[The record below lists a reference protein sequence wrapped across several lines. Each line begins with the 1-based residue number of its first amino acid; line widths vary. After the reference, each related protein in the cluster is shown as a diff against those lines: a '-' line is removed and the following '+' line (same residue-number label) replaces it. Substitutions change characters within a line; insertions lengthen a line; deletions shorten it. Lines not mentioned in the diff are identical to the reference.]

1 MSSLK
6 KQKLLQIN
14 SLKAIHRGVEAN
26 VEATL
31 NLALKHRASAQ
42 PTFSRWGVATDG
54 WHKPSIDL
62 VLHRR

>member
-26 VEATL
+26 VEAADFLSEPLQLT
-31 NLALKHRASAQ
+31 
-42 PTFSRWGVATDG
+42 
-54 WHKPSIDL
+54 HKKYK
-62 VLHRR
+62 VFHET

>member
-42 PTFSRWGVATDG
+42 PTVSR
-54 WHKPSIDL
+54 
-62 VLHRR
+62 